1 MSRAHKHTQP
11 PHLSSGEAPRRRH
24 QVVLKTAER
33 AGLLRGD
40 NGHIAGRVHAELIRS
55 AKERSGLTSD
65 TQRLE
70 YALEKIALEDDFGPK
85 ILARTGRVSTDIDL
99 EF

>member
-1 MSRAHKHTQP
+1 M
-11 PHLSSGEAPRRRH
+11 
-24 QVVLKTAER
+24 
-33 AGLLRGD
+33 
-40 NGHIAGRVHAELIRS
+40 IRS